1 MKQTLHPGDAAR
13 SEFGTWRSLGVI
25 LVAASLVICGS
36 GLSFV
41 YSERA
46 IARADR
52 EAWRA
57 VEAVAQLTAARLR
70 EDVVRRVCVAPT
82 GADTGRQGDPG
93 SADDPDPVDWVL
105 RWQSGRLEAAPGA
118 PVPPK
123 VLIDAA
129 SATLRSRGA
138 PGGSATG
145 TESLD
150 FGSTTHFL
158 VLHAAPSGLG
168 DESLAVC
175 FVNVQRFLALGR
187 SALPATD
194 ADFELVDVEPPAPA
208 DGVALPGIPA
218 RFCLVPTDR
227 FRQQGRLE
235 RVRHGL
241 LLGPVSLLAVAALI
255 GLIWRLQR
263 LARQEAELL
272 RLQADFVS
280 GVSHELKTPLALIH
294 LFAETLLE
302 DRVPTS
308 EKKREYY
315 DIILRESSRLT
326 HLINNVLDFSRL
338 RSGERA
344 FQMSVQDVGEAVRSM
359 YEAYRAELDH
369 AGMTHALSVA
379 ADLPLARID
388 RDAIGQAVLNLMS
401 NAVKYSEDERWILV
415 EVSRDTRRGRHGV
428 LISVHDRGIGIRP
441 EDRGSIFD
449 GFFRAPDPR
458 VRKRRGAGLGLALV
472 RQIVEAH
479 GGIVSVE
486 SRLVGGSTFRIFI
499 PAVPDS
505 EDGARRPTE
514 AGSQ

>member
-1 MKQTLHPGDAAR
+1 MKETLHPGSAAR
-13 SEFGTWRSLGVI
+13 SEFGTWRSFVVI

-57 VEAVAQLTAARLR
+57 VEAVARLTSARLR
-70 EDVVRRVCVAPT
+70 EHAVRRAWAAQT
-82 GADTGRQGDPG
+82 GANTGSAGDPD
-93 SADDPDPVDWVL
+93 SSSDADPVDWVL
-105 RWQSGRLEAAPGA
+105 MWRSGRLEAASGVP
-118 PVPPK
+118 PPK

-129 SATLRSRGA
+129 SAALGSRA
-138 PGGSATG
+138 ALVGSAIEP
-145 TESLD
+145 ESLD
-150 FGSTTHFL
+150 VGSATHFL
-158 VLHAAPSGLG
+158 VLHPASPGSGA
-168 DESLAVC
+168 ESLAVC
-175 FVNVQRFLALGR
+175 FINVQRFLALGR
-187 SALPATD
+187 SALPPID
-194 ADFELVDVEPPAPA
+194 ADFALVDVEPPAPA
-208 DGVALPGIPA
+208 DGVALPGVPA

-227 FRQQGRLE
+227 FRHQGRLE

-241 LLGPVSLLAVAALI
+241 LLGPVSLLAVAALV

-302 DRVPTS
+302 DRVPTP

-344 FQMSVQDVGEAVRSM
+344 FQRSDQDVGDVVRSM

-379 ADLPLARID
+379 PDLPLACVD

-401 NAVKYSEDERWILV
+401 NAVKYSEEERWIRV
-415 EVSRDTRRGRHGV
+415 EVTRDTRRGRHGV

-458 VRKRRGAGLGLALV
+458 VRRRRGAGLGLALV

-479 GGIVSVE
+479 DGSVSVE
-486 SRLVGGSTFRIFI
+486 SRLIGGSTFRIFI
-499 PAVPDS
+499 PAAPDG

-514 AGSQ
+514 AGPQ